1 MFSRDKERVYWEQMG
16 QVKVMLFRQRL
27 RRTLKRPVIITLQIK
42 QQALIITLHSVVM
55 KMYLLYYKLL
65 Q

>member
-27 RRTLKRPVIITLQIK
+27 RRILKRPVIITLQIK
-42 QQALIITLHSVVM
+42 QQALIITLHSVIM